1 MNKHFKVLMSILTVL
16 AVSLA
21 FVGCGD
27 KANNKN
33 GNNEQSKSETK
44 GPVELNIW
52 SHFTEEEV
60 ADLEKIALEWAD
72 ETGNKV
78 NVIYDKADFQNY
90 LQAANSAKG
99 PDVYVGFP
107 HDNLGTL
114 DQAKLLAKVPEG
126 IITEDFQQSALEA
139 VMFNNQAYAIPMGME
154 SIALYYN
161 KDLVENAPETMEEL
175 IKIGQEKG
183 FMFDANNLYFN
194 FPIIAGNGGYV
205 FGKDDN
211 GNLSPEKIGLGEAAI
226 PGYQMLQDFVLKY
239 KLMPKDISGDI
250 AKGKFTNGEIAFYIS
265 GAWDRAGFEEA
276 GVNFGVAPMPKINGE
291 VPPTFLG
298 VQVAFVNSKS
308 DKQDTAWEFAKYVSE
323 KSHFN
328 RLPVRKSHLDNDD
341 IKNDEITA
349 GFAKQATFGI
359 PMPNIPEM
367 QSVWGQNESFKILT
381 TGEISPEDF
390 AKQVEADVKEA
401 IELQNAE

>member
-1 MNKHFKVLMSILTVL
+1 MNKHFKVFMSILTVVAL
-16 AVSLA
+16 SLA
-21 FVGCGD
+21 FVGCGN

-33 GNNEQSKSETK
+33 GNNEQSKSDTK
-44 GPVELNIW
+44 GPVELTIW

-60 ADLEKIALEWAD
+60 ADLDKMAQVWAE

-78 NVIYDKADFQNY
+78 KVIYDKGEFQNY

-99 PDVYVGFP
+99 PDAYIGFP

-114 DQAKLLAKVPEG
+114 NQAKLLAEVPEG
-126 IITEDFQQSALEA
+126 IITDDFQQSALDA
-139 VMFNNQAYAIPMGME
+139 VMFDNKEYAVPMGME

-161 KDLVENAPETMEEL
+161 KDLVEKVPETMEEL
-175 IKIGQEKG
+175 IKLGQEKG

-211 GNLSPEKIGLGEAAI
+211 GNLTANDIGLGEKAI
-226 PGYQMLQDFVLKY
+226 PGYQMLHDFVHKY
-239 KLMPKDISGDI
+239 ELMPKDISADI
-250 AKGKFTNGEIAFYIS
+250 AKGKFTNGEIAFYVS

-276 GVNFGVAPMPKINGE
+276 GVNFGVAPMPKINGK
-291 VPPTFLG
+291 VAPTFLG

-308 DKQDTAWEFAKYVSE
+308 DKQDVAWEFTKYLSE
-323 KSHFN
+323 KSHFT

-341 IKNDEITA
+341 IKNDEIMA
-349 GFAKQATFGI
+349 GFAKQATYGI

-367 QSVWGQNESFKILT
+367 QSVWGQNESFKMLT
-381 TGEISPEDF
+381 SGEISPEDF
-390 AKQVEADVKEA
+390 AKQVESDIKEA
-401 IELQNAE
+401 IEIQNAE